1 MNGYT
6 VLRVT
11 EGFTIP
17 LLHRHA
23 TRLGG
28 EALGALQ
35 HFISFVVEPG
45 VYRVTWDGR
54 QLSTLKLPGSRLVEG
69 ITTRVMTSPF
79 AELHGR
85 FPKPG
90 SPSPYDAVRLDGVS
104 TLLTDPSG
112 IEVFE
117 ACSAAIV
124 AWNGSELV
132 LPPEDRPAVA
142 SLAEAAIAK
151 HEAVVRAPIRLAD
164 AWPLLLVN
172 AVTTCVPNGSAF
184 PPTIR
189 ERLADLLVKED
200 A

>member
-1 MNGYT
+1 MSGYT

-11 EGFTIP
+11 EQFTIP

-23 TRLGG
+23 QRLGD

-45 VYRVTWDGR
+45 VYRVTWVGR

-69 ITTRVMTSPF
+69 MATRVMASPF
-79 AELHGR
+79 NEKSGR
-85 FPKPG
+85 FPKHG
-90 SPSPYDAVRLDGVS
+90 SPSPYDAVRAEGVS
-104 TLLTDPSG
+104 TVLTDAG
-112 IEVFE
+112 GGEVFE
-117 ACSAAIV
+117 ACSAAVV
-124 AWNGSELV
+124 AWNGSALV

-151 HEAVVRAPIRLAD
+151 QEVVVRAPIRLAD

-172 AVTTCVPNGSAF
+172 AVTTCVPKGSSF
-184 PPTIR
+184 PPAIR
-189 ERLADLLVKED
+189 ERLAALLVKED

>member
-1 MNGYT
+1 MSGYT

-11 EGFTIP
+11 EQFTIP

-23 TRLGG
+23 NRLGG
-28 EALGALQ
+28 EALGALR

-54 QLSTLKLPGSRLVEG
+54 QLSTLKLRGSRLVEG
-69 ITTRVMTSPF
+69 IATRVMTSPF
-79 AELHGR
+79 AAITGR

-90 SPSPYDAVRLDGVS
+90 SPSPYDAVRMDGLS

-112 IEVFE
+112 TELFE
-117 ACSAAIV
+117 ACSAAVV
-124 AWNGSELV
+124 AWNGSALV

-151 HEAVVRAPIRLAD
+151 HEAVERAPIRLAD

-172 AVTTCVPNGSAF
+172 AVTTCVPKSSTF
-184 PPTIR
+184 PPAIR
-189 ERLADLLVKED
+189 ERLDALLVKED